1 MDNKC
6 FISKLLKGF
15 VVMSIHVT
23 YGIKRKKDRSHSGL
37 QIIQKPEI
45 IQKPRFSEKPSA
57 PQTRWLCR
65 AEKAMDLLSIF
76 ASTVETPKG
85 TILEDGLLH
94 RWELFKLLYLSSR
107 GPIRRQTQPSHPP
120 ATPPGVCQGNPSQV
134 RWHLNCLG
142 SLVTREVA
150 MS

>member
-23 YGIKRKKDRSHSGL
+23 CGIKRKKDRSHSGL
-37 QIIQKPEI
+37 LLSLQAGI
-45 IQKPRFSEKPSA
+45 IQKPRFSEKPRA

-85 TILEDGLLH
+85 TILEMGCYTTGSFSNFYTQALEDPSGDKPNLPTLQQRLLVYAKEIPLKYDGISAV
-94 RWELFKLLYLSSR
+94 WGAWSS
-107 GPIRRQTQPSHPP
+107 
-120 ATPPGVCQGNPSQV
+120 V
-134 RWHLNCLG
+134 R
-142 SLVTREVA
+142 
-150 MS
+150 